1 MPPPPSKPPRPKPVC
16 INLLIETKILT
27 FVTFMP
33 CVVPHCLTVT
43 TSDKNR
49 KMVTTIVDCQAY
61 QPRACIHPDIIR
73 QIIKAGPRL
82 SWMFIRHLLIW
93 PITWGQAL
101 SRDRGCLAWLCGL
114 QEGRCS
120 VLNNIVTRTKSSWS
134 QVICSKLDTV
144 RGKERETAGLRTEII
159 SWGLTMNPKK

>member
-1 MPPPPSKPPRPKPVC
+1 MFVVSIIFVWCPPPPRPKPVC

-27 FVTFMP
+27 FVTFMS

-82 SWMFIRHLLIW
+82 SYMFILHLFIW
-93 PITWGQAL
+93 PITRGQSLSWTGDVWPGSVVCRKEGAQCWTILWHELNHLGHRSSAL
-101 SRDRGCLAWLCGL
+101 
-114 QEGRCS
+114 
-120 VLNNIVTRTKSSWS
+120 N
-134 QVICSKLDTV
+134 
-144 RGKERETAGLRTEII
+144 
-159 SWGLTMNPKK
+159 

>member
-1 MPPPPSKPPRPKPVC
+1 MFVVSIIFVWCSPPSKPPRPKPVC

-27 FVTFMP
+27 FVTFMS

-73 QIIKAGPRL
+73 RIIKAGPGL
-82 SWMFIRHLLIW
+82 SWMFRRHLLIW
-93 PITWGQAL
+93 PITWG
-101 SRDRGCLAWLCGL
+101 CLAWPCGL

-120 VLNNIVTRTKSSWS
+120 VVNNIVTRTKSSWS
-134 QVICSKLDTV
+134 QVISWKLDTV
-144 RGKERETAGLRTEII
+144 RERERDTAGLGNNQWRFNNE
-159 SWGLTMNPKK
+159 S